1 MATDRDEV
9 ETILS
14 SILASEKDGLTLRRL
29 DDEYR
34 ATVGTCIP
42 FEEFGHDTL
51 AEFLESMP
59 EVVSLQRGFNKDII
73 AHAAYNAVTAH
84 VTKMVAEQKSGPVR
98 VHKQHV
104 QRPCHRNVHPYR
116 KQLWAS
122 KNSSARDTYNFQP
135 LMELPGN
142 VEQFRSSQ
150 YSNRPGANR
159 KRRSMKFPMAGN
171 FVYGNGRGSSSS
183 SERNVAADDLQTQ
196 RTKGWCT
203 ANMMAWMSFLKA
215 AGIVR
220 KMAVAYSRLLMLHG
234 VNPSSMWLCTGQDI
248 FQMGISNFRDIH
260 LIQEHAHQLHAL
272 HRSSVI
278 ALWVPCVMAAGTKR
292 CQPWR
297 PRFMQRAKHYTQ
309 VFDVDNWL
317 EGAGY
322 PGTFNEGSAGQDGS
336 LVHVPLR
343 RNRRSDRAKGH
354 YNYSVTLE
362 NECWLEDD
370 RLHLSPPL
378 RRTRMLKLKHG
389 FVPTALNFQSV
400 VSESSIKRRLGW
412 RH

>member
-98 VHKQHV
+98 VRKQHV
-104 QRPCHRNVHPYR
+104 QRPCHRNVHPYS

-122 KNSSARDTYNFQP
+122 KNSSARDTYNFEP

-142 VEQFRSSQ
+142 AEQFRSSQ

-171 FVYGNGRGSSSS
+171 FLYGN
-183 SERNVAADDLQTQ
+183 
-196 RTKGWCT
+196 GWCT

-215 AGIVR
+215 AGVVR
-220 KMAVAYSRLLMLHG
+220 KMAVAYARLLMLHG

-278 ALWVPCVMAAGTKR
+278 A
-292 CQPWR
+292 
-297 PRFMQRAKHYTQ
+297 
-309 VFDVDNWL
+309 DNWL

-343 RNRRSDRAKGH
+343 RNRRSVRAKGH
-354 YNYSVTLE
+354 YNYS
-362 NECWLEDD
+362 
-370 RLHLSPPL
+370 
-378 RRTRMLKLKHG
+378 G
-389 FVPTALNFQSV
+389 FVPTPLNFRSV
-400 VSESSIKRRLGW
+400 VVESSIKRRLGW

>member
-122 KNSSARDTYNFQP
+122 KNSSARDTYNFASRSSGLPSGPVYPVTAGHSQTRVQFSTRARQP

-171 FVYGNGRGSSSS
+171 FVYGN
-183 SERNVAADDLQTQ
+183 
-196 RTKGWCT
+196 GWCT

-278 ALWVPCVMAAGTKR
+278 A
-292 CQPWR
+292 
-297 PRFMQRAKHYTQ
+297 
-309 VFDVDNWL
+309 DNWL

-354 YNYSVTLE
+354 YNYS
-362 NECWLEDD
+362 
-370 RLHLSPPL
+370 
-378 RRTRMLKLKHG
+378 G

>member
-98 VHKQHV
+98 VRKQHV
-104 QRPCHRNVHPYR
+104 QRPCHRNVHPYC

-122 KNSSARDTYNFQP
+122 KNSRARDTYNFASRSSGLPSGPVYPVTAGHSQTRVEFSTPAREP

-150 YSNRPGANR
+150 YSNRPGANQ
-159 KRRSMKFPMAGN
+159 KHRSMKFPMAGN

-215 AGIVR
+215 AGIIR
-220 KMAVAYSRLLMLHG
+220 KMAVVYARLLILHG
-234 VNPSSMWLCTGQDI
+234 VNPRSMWLCTGQDI
-248 FQMGISNFRDIH
+248 FQMGINNFRDIH
-260 LIQEHAHQLHAL
+260 LIQEHAHQLHAM

-278 ALWVPCVMAAGTKR
+278 A
-292 CQPWR
+292 
-297 PRFMQRAKHYTQ
+297 
-309 VFDVDNWL
+309 DNWL

-343 RNRRSDRAKGH
+343 RNRRSVRAQGR
-354 YNYSVTLE
+354 YNYS
-362 NECWLEDD
+362 
-370 RLHLSPPL
+370 
-378 RRTRMLKLKHG
+378 G
-389 FVPTALNFQSV
+389 FVPTPLNLRSV
-400 VSESSIKRRLGW
+400 VGESSIKRRLGW